1 MTYKQNINNGEKS
14 EMIFMS
20 KCFADLGYMVSRPMG
35 TTHYDLIVEVDNK
48 PLRVQVKSS
57 RNVTECM
64 ISKGTNGNGNRG
76 RGKYPYPED
85 SIDFFAVHDVPN
97 DKWFIIPRSY
107 TGNAIKIR
115 FSYNKGTKYVK
126 YLDNWT
132 FSQDGNEEE
141 TIQT

>member
-1 MTYKQNINNGEKS
+1 
-14 EMIFMS
+14 
-20 KCFADLGYMVSRPMG
+20 MG

-132 FSQDGNEEE
+132 FSQDGKEEE